1 MTATT
6 HTDPLA
12 MLVIGTNHR
21 QAPLD
26 FREKVAFVPDEVPE
40 FLLRARTALDNN
52 DIFML
57 STCNR
62 TELYA
67 LHPDLDGAAS
77 RVRDL
82 LVEYKAVDAR
92 RDAQRFYE
100 YRGRN
105 AVEQLFRVAA
115 GVDSQALGEVQIL
128 QQVKDAYE
136 VSLQANAL
144 GVVGER
150 LLAAAIRCGKRARA
164 ETAISAGAMSIG
176 FAAVSLAHKVFGDF
190 SPRTAVVLGA
200 GETGALV
207 SRHLREHGIGRLL
220 IVNRTLERAQR
231 LAAQSRGE
239 ACDLNDL
246 DRALAAADFVI
257 SSTASPQPLIDAGRV
272 RNAMRARQQRTF
284 LLVDIGV
291 PRDVE
296 PAARSIDNV
305 FLHDVDGLQI
315 MIQQTLARRRREVPK
330 VERIV
335 SQEVQHFIDWYH
347 GMRAAPV
354 IKELRGHLE
363 WLRDQE
369 LERHTS
375 HLAPEQRTAVEHV
388 TRALL
393 NKMLHRPTRFL
404 REASA
409 QGESGL
415 RRIEVARELF
425 GLNAEPQSEATD
437 PDPDS
442 AGDAHRAS

>member
-1 MTATT
+1 MTAVT
-6 HTDPLA
+6 HTNPLA
-12 MLVIGTNHR
+12 MLV
-21 QAPLD
+21 LD
-26 FREKVAFVPDEVPE
+26 FREKVAFVPDEVPG
-40 FLLRARTALDNN
+40 FLLRARTALDNG
-52 DIFML
+52 DVFML

-67 LHPDLDGAAS
+67 VHPDLEGAAA

-82 LVEYKAVDAR
+82 LVEYKAVDPDH
-92 RDAQRFYE
+92 DAQKFYV
-100 YRGRN
+100 YHGRG

-136 VSLQANAL
+136 VSLQANVL

-190 SPRTAVVLGA
+190 SSRTAVVLGA
-200 GETGALV
+200 GKTGTLV
-207 SRHLREHGIGRLL
+207 AGHLREHGIGQLL
-220 IVNRTLERAQR
+220 IVNRTPEPAQR
-231 LAAQSRGE
+231 LAAELRGE
-239 ACDLNDL
+239 AYALADL

-257 SSTASPQPLIDAGRV
+257 SSTASPTPLIDAGRV
-272 RNAMRARQQRTF
+272 RQAMRARQQRTF

-296 PAARSIDNV
+296 PAVRTIENV

-315 MIQQTLARRRREVPK
+315 MIQQTLVRRRREVPK

-335 SQEVQHFIDWYH
+335 SQEVQHYLDWYH

-363 WLRDQE
+363 LLRDQE
-369 LERHTS
+369 MERQTS
-375 HLAPEQRTAVEHV
+375 HMSPEQRAAVEQV

-393 NKMLHRPTRFL
+393 NKLLHRPTHFL

-425 GLNAEPQSEATD
+425 GLDESTRPDDHDPTD
-437 PDPDS
+437 DS
-442 AGDAHRAS
+442 HGAR

>member
-1 MTATT
+1 MTTAT
-6 HTDPLA
+6 HMDPLA

-26 FREKVAFVPDEVPE
+26 FREKLAFVPDEVPG
-40 FLLRARTALDNN
+40 FLLRARTALDNG
-52 DIFML
+52 DVFML

-82 LVEYKAVDAR
+82 LLEYKAIDPN
-92 RDAQRFYE
+92 RDAQKFYE
-100 YRGRN
+100 YRGRS

-144 GVVGER
+144 GIVGER

-190 SPRTAVVLGA
+190 SSRTAVVLGA
-200 GETGALV
+200 GETGGLV
-207 SRHLREHGIGRLL
+207 ARHLREHGIGQLL
-220 IVNRTLERAQR
+220 IVNRTPERAQR
-231 LAAQSRGE
+231 LAAELRGE
-239 ACDLNDL
+239 ALALAEL

-272 RNAMRARQQRTF
+272 RHAMRARQQRTF

-296 PAARSIDNV
+296 PAVRAIDNV

-354 IKELRGHLE
+354 IKELRGRLE
-363 WLRDQE
+363 LLRDQE
-369 LERHTS
+369 MERHTS
-375 HLAPEQRTAVEHV
+375 HLAPEQRAAVEQV
-388 TRALL
+388 TRSLL
-393 NKMLHRPTRFL
+393 NKLLHRPTHFL

-425 GLNAEPQSEATD
+425 GLDQHPPSDD
-437 PDPDS
+437 PDPDDS
-442 AGDAHRAS
+442 PGVR